1 MDCSMSGF
9 SVHHQLPEITQTHV
23 CWVSDA
29 SWTLLKRIRQWHR
42 ELVWEAHSIS
52 EEKKQHKVIYVS
64 MFGRFKNW
72 IKYLIDCNSSVHGIL
87 QASILEWVA
96 ISFFRGSSWP
106 NDWTGV
112 SCIAGRFFTIWATKE
127 AQEKNQHKVTYV
139 SMFGRFKNW
148 IKTQILKRTCTISGS
163 YRFLLAK
170 VSKASNNSY
179 RSLIWR

>member
-1 MDCSMSGF
+1 MELLDGLEPFHCQKKKSSGHKINQSVQSLSCVQLCDPMDCSMSGF
-9 SVHHQLPEITQTHV
+9 PVHHQLPEITQTHFH
-23 CWVSDA
+23 WVSDA

-72 IKYLIDCNSSVHGIL
+72 IKYLIGCNSSVHGIL

-96 ISFFRGSSWP
+96 ISFFRGSSQP
-106 NDWTGV
+106 TDWTGV

-127 AQEKNQHKVTYV
+127 AQEKKST
-139 SMFGRFKNW
+139 
-148 IKTQILKRTCTISGS
+148 
-163 YRFLLAK
+163 
-170 VSKASNNSY
+170 
-179 RSLIWR
+179 